1 MSRLMSNPT
10 IAKTF
15 IVLREDLCSG
25 DRNHPMRKHIT
36 VERMEKYTKVMDK
49 FYKGKVKKS

>member
-1 MSRLMSNPT
+1 MSNPT